1 MVAVAVAV
9 VEKEAI
15 LAVGLVLATG
25 WREVEVPEAEAE
37 AEAGADQRSTK
48 EETGAAG
55 FHADS
60 HQQDGQAA
68 EHWQRL
74 TKSGYAER
82 SVSSYCPPMAL
93 TEDSTSSRPSGR
105 HPASLPSCC
114 STY

>member
-1 MVAVAVAV
+1 VVAVAVAV
-9 VEKEAI
+9 VEKEEI

-25 WREVEVPEAEAE
+25 WREVEVPEAG

-48 EETGAAG
+48 EETGAAD
-55 FHADS
+55 FHADN

-68 EHWQRL
+68 EHWQQL
-74 TKSGYAER
+74 AKSGYAER
-82 SVSSYCPPMAL
+82 LVSSYCPPLAL

>member
-9 VEKEAI
+9 VEKEEI

-37 AEAGADQRSTK
+37 AGADQRSTE
-48 EETGAAG
+48 EETGAAD

-68 EHWQRL
+68 EHWQQL

-82 SVSSYCPPMAL
+82 SVWSYCPPLAL